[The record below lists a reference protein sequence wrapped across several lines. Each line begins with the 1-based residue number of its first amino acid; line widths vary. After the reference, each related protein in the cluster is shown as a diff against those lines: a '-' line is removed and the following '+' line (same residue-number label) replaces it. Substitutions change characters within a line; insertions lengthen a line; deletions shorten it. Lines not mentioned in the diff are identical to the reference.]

1 MRWIFL
7 LLVVLNA
14 FYYVWHQ
21 QQAPLRPK
29 EVTPVALQ
37 QNTKRDIQLLSES
50 KAPTARE
57 LEVKPD
63 VTPIADDSCLYL
75 GAFEQRA
82 EAEVVEQRLI
92 SLDISSEVRS
102 VDAQSGTDYWVY
114 IAPLG
119 SRDASLRQLKELQA
133 RNIDSY
139 LISQGELK
147 NGISLGIFPRKDSA
161 ESVMQRLN
169 DVGYES
175 SLREL
180 PRAHR
185 DYWVRIAPQSRR
197 LADDSL
203 LQKLAFDFNGLQ
215 HQLMPCESIASSE

>member
-29 EVTPVALQ
+29 EVAPLAQQ
-37 QNTKRDIQLLSES
+37 QNTKRDIHLLSETDNQQRRTPVIEP
-50 KAPTARE
+50 PT
-57 LEVKPD
+57 
-63 VTPIADDSCLYL
+63 DDTCMYL
-75 GAFEQRA
+75 GSFEQRS
-82 EAEVVEQRLI
+82 EAQVVEQRLI
-92 SLDISSEVRS
+92 SLDINSEVRS
-102 VDAQSGTDYWVY
+102 VDDQAGVDYWVY
-114 IAPLG
+114 IPPLG
-119 SRDASLRQLKELQA
+119 SRSASLRQLKELQA

-139 LISQGELK
+139 LISQGDLE

-161 ESVMQRLN
+161 QSVIQRLE
-169 DVGYES
+169 DVGYAS

-185 DYWVRIAPQSRR
+185 SYWVRIAPESRR

-203 LQKLAFDFNGLQ
+203 LEKLAFDFNGLK
-215 HQLMPCESIASSE
+215 HQLMPCESIASSQ

>member
-29 EVTPVALQ
+29 EVAPMVQ
-37 QNTKRDIQLLSES
+37 QQDTKRDIQLLSETDNQQRR
-50 KAPTARE
+50 APAVQE
-57 LEVKPD
+57 PE
-63 VTPIADDSCLYL
+63 DDTCLYL
-75 GAFEQRA
+75 GAFEQRS

-92 SLDISSEVRS
+92 SLDISSQVRT
-102 VDAQSGTDYWVY
+102 VDDQAGVDYWVY
-114 IAPLG
+114 IPPLA
-119 SRDASLRQLKELQA
+119 SRSASLRQLKELQA

-139 LISQGELK
+139 LISQGDLE

-161 ESVMQRLN
+161 QSVIQRLE

-185 DYWVRIAPQSRR
+185 SYWVRISPESRR

-203 LQKLAFDFNGLQ
+203 LEKLAFDFNGLK
-215 HQLMPCESIASSE
+215 HQLMPCESIASSQ

>member
-21 QQAPLRPK
+21 QQAPLKPK
-29 EVTPVALQ
+29 EVAATTLRQ
-37 QNTKRDIQLLSES
+37 DSGRDIQLLSETDGDQRR
-50 KAPTARE
+50 APVVEE
-57 LEVKPD
+57 LP
-63 VTPIADDSCLYL
+63 ADDTCMYL
-75 GAFEQRA
+75 GAFDQRS

-92 SLDISSEVRS
+92 SLDINSEVRS
-102 VDAQSGTDYWVY
+102 VDDQAGVDYWVY
-114 IAPLG
+114 IPPLA
-119 SRDASLRQLKELQA
+119 SRSASLRQLRELQA

-139 LISQGELK
+139 LISQGDLE

-161 ESVMQRLN
+161 QSVIQRLQ

-185 DYWVRIAPQSRR
+185 SYWVRIAPESRR

-203 LQKLAFDFNGLQ
+203 LEKLAFDFNGLK

>member
-29 EVTPVALQ
+29 EVAPMAQ
-37 QNTKRDIQLLSES
+37 QQGAKRDIQLLSETDNQQRR
-50 KAPTARE
+50 APIVQAPE
-57 LEVKPD
+57 
-63 VTPIADDSCLYL
+63 DDTCLYL
-75 GAFEQRA
+75 GSFEQRS

-92 SLDISSEVRS
+92 SLDISSQVRS
-102 VDAQSGTDYWVY
+102 VDDQAGVDYWVY
-114 IAPLG
+114 IPPLA
-119 SRDASLRQLKELQA
+119 SRSASLRQLKELQA

-139 LISQGELK
+139 LISQGDLE

-161 ESVMQRLN
+161 QSVIQRLE

-185 DYWVRIAPQSRR
+185 SYWVRIAPESRR

-203 LQKLAFDFNGLQ
+203 LEKLAFDFNGLK
-215 HQLMPCESIASSE
+215 HQLMPCESIASSQ